1 MPNRFLCLF
10 FCGNDERRGCYT
22 IICFFLRFLF
32 LMNTQ
37 SKQLLMTVLLLT
49 CCVQIKAQFDAH
61 FSHYWALQSCFN
73 PASIGV
79 AGRLNITGTYSSQ
92 MSGFTRSAKTMYFA
106 GDTPL
111 PFGDHLHNVGAG
123 MFNETIGLFTNQ
135 RLFLQYAF
143 RTRNLWG
150 GRLSG
155 GLQVGMISE
164 KFDGS
169 KVDFGDAE
177 GSADNDPAFPT
188 SEAEGSALD
197 LGVGLHY
204 NHPLFYVG
212 LSALHLNNPEVL
224 LAETNEFQINP
235 AFYFLGGCNIQL
247 KNPLLSIQPS
257 LMVQSDGISLRTDFT
272 GRMTYTYDEKKY
284 YAGIGYSPT
293 ISCTFLLGGTIQGIN
308 VGYAY
313 EMFTSQIGVGHGNHS
328 LIVGYQMDLDFFKK
342 GKNRHKS
349 IRIL

>member
-1 MPNRFLCLF
+1 MTIPCNKTAFSSFLA
-10 FCGNDERRGCYT
+10 
-22 IICFFLRFLF
+22 
-32 LMNTQ
+32 LMKTMN
-37 SKQLLMTVLLLT
+37 KYLLLT
-49 CCVQIKAQFDAH
+49 ALLLCCGVQLRAQFDAH

-73 PASIGV
+73 PASIGT
-79 AGRLNITGTYSSQ
+79 AGRMNIAGTYSSQ
-92 MSGFTRSAKTMYFA
+92 MTGFRRSAKTMYFA

-111 PFGDHLHNVGAG
+111 PFGDHLHNVGVG
-123 MFNETIGLFTNQ
+123 LFNETIGLFTNQ
-135 RLFLQYAF
+135 RLFVQYAF

-155 GLQVGMISE
+155 GVQVGMLSE

-177 GSADNDPAFPT
+177 GSADSDPAFPT

-212 LSALHLNNPEVL
+212 LSMLHLNSPEVL
-224 LAETNEFQINP
+224 LAETNEFQISS
-235 AFYFLGGCNIQL
+235 AFYFVGGCNIQL

-257 LMVQSDGISLRTDFT
+257 LMVQSDGVSLRTDIT
-272 GRMTYTYDEKKY
+272 GRLTYTYDEKRY
-284 YAGIGYSPT
+284 YAGLGYSPG
-293 ISCTFLLGGTIQGIN
+293 ISCTFLLGGTVQGFN

-328 LIVGYQMDLDFFKK
+328 LFIGYQMDLDLFKK